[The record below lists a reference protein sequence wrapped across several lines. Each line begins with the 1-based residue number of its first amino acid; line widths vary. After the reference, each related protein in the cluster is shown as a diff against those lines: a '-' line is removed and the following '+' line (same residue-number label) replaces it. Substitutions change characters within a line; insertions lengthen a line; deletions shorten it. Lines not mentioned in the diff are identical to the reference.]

1 MYFQKLII
9 LCVILCVSIS
19 LSFPHHLQEKGSQ
32 DHVHGHGR
40 KSDSETIT
48 STILEEHQDY
58 NVVRYP
64 ASKWV
69 CTKMMIDV
77 NNDPMKDWR
86 TEFDND
92 PIAALS
98 ALAKGSALDD
108 LVSSLRKKLDTGKG
122 KMYKKLKLYIT
133 GDNSQYAEIKMT
145 KPVTT
150 TRQMVKGGSS
160 AEGLEYQ
167 TKCIWTGTPWDNK
180 KLPTPFDK
188 SVFIQNRPKLDVF
201 VRRFGGWALS
211 EKKWAEEKQELMKS
225 LGSRMEEVDM
235 EYYATVEYQSPWTK
249 ENRRN
254 EVWFVKQQDEVDLE

>member
-1 MYFQKLII
+1 MYFQKPII
-9 LCVILCVSIS
+9 LCVILCAGMS

-32 DHVHGHGR
+32 DHVHGHER
-40 KSDSETIT
+40 KSDSETIQ

-92 PIAALS
+92 AMAAVS
-98 ALAKGSALDD
+98 A
-108 LVSSLRKKLDTGKG
+108 RKKLNTGKG
-122 KMYKKLKLYIT
+122 KMYKKLKRYIT
-133 GDNSQYAEIKMT
+133 GVNSQYAEIEMT

-150 TRQMVKGGSS
+150 IRQKVKGGSS

-180 KLPTPFDK
+180 ELPTPVDK
-188 SVFIQNRPKLDVF
+188 SVFIQTRPKLDVF

-235 EYYATVEYQSPWTK
+235 EYYATVGYQSPWTK

-254 EVWFVKQQDEVDLE
+254 EVWLVKQQDAEDFE